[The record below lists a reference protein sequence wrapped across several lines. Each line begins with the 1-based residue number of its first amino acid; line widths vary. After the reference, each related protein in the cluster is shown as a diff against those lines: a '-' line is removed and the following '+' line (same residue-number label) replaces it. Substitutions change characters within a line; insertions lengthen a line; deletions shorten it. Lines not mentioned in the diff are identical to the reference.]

1 MIIKNFQRSE
11 IIVETGDVISTVEGN
26 YFLIAFCPRENEYVL
41 IDLTTHELLDRW
53 DEIDWIDIG
62 STINGEYT
70 VDNIIKDKNIE
81 LILH

>member
-1 MIIKNFQRSE
+1 MIIKNFQRSK

-26 YFLIAFCPRENEYVL
+26 YFLIAFYPRENEYVL

-70 VDNIIKDKNIE
+70 VANIIKDKNIE